1 MRLDDVLADRALRL
15 PPTSYT
21 VKLLLDENKRT
32 KKLGEELA
40 ELLRALYVGSDD
52 DVSEEA
58 ADLLYHAAV
67 SLRARGISLSTVMQ
81 KLLDRG

>member
-1 MRLDDVLADRALRL
+1 M

-52 DVSEEA
+52 DVSEET

-67 SLRARGISLSTVMQ
+67 CLRARGISLTSVMQ